1 VTHASATLI
10 GASAI
15 LMWSLLALLTAAS
28 GAVPP
33 FQLAALTFAI
43 GATVG
48 FLWIASGNRWRDLLQ
63 PWPVW
68 ALGITGLFGYHALY
82 FTALRKAPPVEAGL
96 IAYLWPLLIVVFSA
110 LLPGERLRWFHLAGA
125 LLGLAGTALTI
136 AKGSGIAFESAY
148 LPGYI
153 AALGCAFTWAGYSI
167 LSRRFHHVPT
177 AVVAGFCLATAVL
190 SALAHLLFET
200 TSWPQGMGQWGAVLG
215 LGLLPVGAA
224 FYVWD
229 HGVKRGDIQ
238 LLGAAS
244 YLAPLLSTLALIVS
258 GYADLTAKT
267 AFAALLITAGA
278 VLASKELL
286 RKRPP
291 AT

>member
-1 VTHASATLI
+1 
-10 GASAI
+10 
-15 LMWSLLALLTAAS
+15 
-28 GAVPP
+28 
-33 FQLAALTFAI
+33 
-43 GATVG
+43 
-48 FLWIASGNRWRDLLQ
+48 
-63 PWPVW
+63 
-68 ALGITGLFGYHALY
+68 
-82 FTALRKAPPVEAGL
+82 
-96 IAYLWPLLIVVFSA
+96 
-110 LLPGERLRWFHLAGA
+110 
-125 LLGLAGTALTI
+125 
-136 AKGSGIAFESAY
+136 
-148 LPGYI
+148 
-153 AALGCAFTWAGYSI
+153 
-167 LSRRFHHVPT
+167 VPT